1 MVIWDGVTRR
11 EIMSIRIPISA
22 DELVRNAAG
31 YDKCRAVE
39 LDDGRVCVA
48 GGRDK
53 LCIWK
58 LVRPAGVLSM
68 ELSNTSTRNI
78 TVLYRSFSGVL
89 LSGRAFGWSRARV
102 GYSYNRCMSSFA

>member
-1 MVIWDGVTRR
+1 MVIWDGVARR

-22 DELVRNAAG
+22 DELVRSAAG

-78 TVLYRSFSGVL
+78 TALFQSSSGVL
-89 LSGRAFGWSRARV
+89 LCRHWDGVVREWDIHIYKF
-102 GYSYNRCMSSFA
+102 MSSFV